1 MSKSLFP
8 KTPSFLKAL
17 FSDSKKHLSVFLYHD
32 ITNDVSQFSHDY
44 NLSVSVNVFKKQID
58 WILNNFI
65 VISPI
70 ELTENK
76 EVPEKPALITFDDGF
91 EGAFENGIKYLSSL
105 NIPSL
110 VFLNMSNIEKELP
123 LVSSIGVFLEKH
135 CMAYSEILDKLG
147 LKRPFH
153 LHLTP
158 SIYEKFELAN
168 IVLDFEEINQYQ
180 GKFATLDTLN
190 RWANNDLVF
199 YGNHLY
205 EHWNSSALTKDEFE
219 FQYKKNKE
227 KLLLYKNYIDF
238 FSFTNGQPG
247 LCFSQREVD
256 SLKDLGCKRVFFS
269 SGENNL
275 NKTDYLLNRMELT
288 NYEYNK
294 FKLFYRVFIAR
305 VKSRSLKRVANI
317 FRRYI

>member
-1 MSKSLFP
+1 
-8 KTPSFLKAL
+8 
-17 FSDSKKHLSVFLYHD
+17 
-32 ITNDVSQFSHDY
+32 
-44 NLSVSVNVFKKQID
+44 
-58 WILNNFI
+58 
-65 VISPI
+65 
-70 ELTENK
+70 
-76 EVPEKPALITFDDGF
+76 
-91 EGAFENGIKYLSSL
+91 
-105 NIPSL
+105 
-110 VFLNMSNIEKELP
+110 MSNIEKELP